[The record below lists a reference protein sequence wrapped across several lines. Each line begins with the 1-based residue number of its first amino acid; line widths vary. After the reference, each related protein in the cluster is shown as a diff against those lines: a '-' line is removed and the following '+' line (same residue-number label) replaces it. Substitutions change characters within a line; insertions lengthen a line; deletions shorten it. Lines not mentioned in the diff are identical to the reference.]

1 MGDKTQAQG
10 NLALDNIIGVVEQGN
25 RLADDINL
33 ELDKQIEQL
42 DRMEQTVKDTQ
53 SILKR
58 ANKMI
63 RYFARQIYTDKIIM
77 GLICCIVLAIIKQA
91 DLMYLMLLSKREV
104 LLYNKNNETR
114 IVYKKKKTF
123 SDQRKNFFL

>member
-1 MGDKTQAQG
+1 MFFSNKLAVELIELGDKTQAQG
-10 NLALDNIIGVVEQGN
+10 NQALDNIIGVVEQGN

-77 GLICCIVLAIIKQA
+77 GLICMDWKYVGHYHCL
-91 DLMYLMLLSKREV
+91 
-104 LLYNKNNETR
+104 
-114 IVYKKKKTF
+114 
-123 SDQRKNFFL
+123 KNFLH

>member
-1 MGDKTQAQG
+1 MIDIIIASAVELIELGDRTQAQG
-10 NLALDNIIGVVEQGN
+10 NQALDNIIQVVEQGN
-25 RLADDINL
+25 QLADQINL

-58 ANKMI
+58 ANNLI

-77 GLICCIVLAIIKQA
+77 GMICLIILAILVLVI
-91 DLMYLMLLSKREV
+91 LSAMGKGGN
-104 LLYNKNNETR
+104 LNLP
-114 IVYKKKKTF
+114 
-123 SDQRKNFFL
+123 DFLK

>member
-1 MGDKTQAQG
+1 MFFSNKLAVELIELGDKTQAQG
-10 NLALDNIIGVVEQGN
+10 NQALDNIIGVVEQGN

-77 GLICCIVLAIIKQA
+77 GLICCIVLAIVVIVIVSSLGYDQAGRFNVPDVIK
-91 DLMYLMLLSKREV
+91 
-104 LLYNKNNETR
+104 
-114 IVYKKKKTF
+114 
-123 SDQRKNFFL
+123 

>member
-1 MGDKTQAQG
+1 MILLKYLILIIASAVELIELGDRTQAQG
-10 NLALDNIIGVVEQGN
+10 NQALDNIIQVVEQGN
-25 RLADDINL
+25 QLADQINL

-58 ANKMI
+58 ANNLI

-77 GLICCIVLAIIKQA
+77 GLICLVVVAILVLII
-91 DLMYLMLLSKREV
+91 LSAMGKGGSLNV
-104 LLYNKNNETR
+104 PDFIK
-114 IVYKKKKTF
+114 
-123 SDQRKNFFL
+123 

>member
-1 MGDKTQAQG
+1 MELIELADKTQAQG
-10 NLALDNIIGVVEQGN
+10 NQALDNMIGVIEKGN
-25 RLADDINL
+25 QLADEINL

-58 ANKMI
+58 ANILI

-77 GLICCIVLAIIKQA
+77 GLICCVILAVIVII
-91 DLMYLMLLSKREV
+91 
-104 LLYNKNNETR
+104 
-114 IVYKKKKTF
+114 IVSSLGYGGGSF
-123 SDQRKNFFL
+123 NVPSI